1 MKMLGYNATYDYA
14 NRWNSDV
21 HYRLYWSKRSQ
32 SLVVICVQ
40 DFDYP
45 DYDDNCFIDY
55 VAYDTQVDA
64 DRALALTLAVIA
76 AVNLVAPLA

>member
-1 MKMLGYNATYDYA
+1 MLGYDAAQDYA
-14 NRWNSDV
+14 NRCNSDV

-45 DYDDNCFIDY
+45 DYDDNCFVDY
-55 VAYDTQVDA
+55 VAYTRESDA
-64 DRALALTLAVIA
+64 DVALVRFLDSVRVIA
-76 AVNLVAPLA
+76 ASVTP